1 MKNFN
6 RYLPKSLTGRL
17 IFLPTI
23 SIFIIFIVIGSLSG
37 FLQYKYLYKNL
48 VHNTSILQKELTT
61 SVEKFLLLE
70 DYSEAEAVMLQFC
83 QLDEIR
89 SIALIDHQGN
99 SIIIVDKPD
108 PEVMPNVLYGVSLQ
122 YSQDI
127 KGKKIAFHLDQAHT
141 IVFYNPISHNNTH
154 SWIRVEASKLQVY
167 THLVNLIGFGGFIVL
182 FFTLV
187 LGYFVIKISHE
198 PLMQIDRIKN
208 FATSLNE
215 STGSTLACKTSILE
229 IEELTYSLNQ
239 LSITLL
245 QNRQTMNSQNE
256 ELQKFNNELTQ
267 RVQEEINKNRHKE
280 VMLLKQSRLVA
291 LGEMIGNIAHQWR
304 QPLNVIAI
312 GIQNLQLSYQLN
324 ELTEDEF
331 DESAEIIM
339 KQIYDLS
346 NTIDNFSDIV
356 NDNQAIEPFIIANAI
371 YKSVDIVSA
380 SLKQFNISVQ
390 YDMDESL
397 VLSRGS
403 RNSFSQVIMNI
414 LNNSKDA
421 FEQCEAIQNKVI
433 MIKVYKHNAAGVIM
447 ISDNGGGISETI
459 IEKVFDPYF
468 TTKHQSKGTGL
479 GLYITKNII
488 EKEFEGTLSVNSIDH
503 NTFVRIECPIELV

>member
-1 MKNFN
+1 MKNLN
-6 RYLPKSLTGRL
+6 SYLPKSLTGRL
-17 IFLPTI
+17 IFLPTV

-37 FLQYKYLYKNL
+37 FFQYKYLYKNL

-99 SIIIVDKPD
+99 SIIMVDKPD

-127 KGKKIAFHLDQAHT
+127 KEKKIAFHLDQAHT
-141 IVFYNPISHNNTH
+141 IVFYNPINHNNTY
-154 SWIRVEASKLQVY
+154 SWIRVEVSKLQVY

-187 LGYFVIKISHE
+187 LGYFVIKISNE

-215 STGSTLACKTSILE
+215 STGSTLECKTSILE

-239 LSITLL
+239 LSIILL

-256 ELQKFNNELTQ
+256 ELRKFNNELTQ
-267 RVQEEINKNRHKE
+267 RVEEEINKNRHKE

-324 ELTEDEF
+324 ELTENEF
-331 DESAEIIM
+331 HESVEIIM

-346 NTIDNFSDIV
+346 NTIDDFSDIV
-356 NDNQAIEPFIIANAI
+356 NNNQAVEPFIIANAI
-371 YKSVDIVSA
+371 HKSVDIVSA

-390 YDMDESL
+390 YDMDETL
-397 VLSRGS
+397 MLSRGS

-421 FEQCEAIQNKVI
+421 FEQCETLQNKVI
-433 MIKVYKHNAAGVIM
+433 MIKVYKHNGAGVIM

-488 EKEFEGTLSVNSIDH
+488 EKEFEGTLVINSIDH